1 MPPPT
6 PLHFPLRSPSFPTG
20 FPLQALAEAE
30 AAIETSRLQ
39 EGDRFE
45 LYARGL
51 LAIVNASDQLDE
63 MEERLKA
70 YDTPTWTQMTV
81 GKFAELLWHY
91 IVWQMVGG
99 GFLSR
104 WLCDLGLNPYWPAMS
119 FALSTIVWLAAL
131 AGMLK
136 RWWMAFPILPALAAW
151 QWNHNKDIVKAMG
164 DDAAAL
170 KKLLDAL
177 NSDAAVLP
185 TQLQQLLPTHH
196 IRGGAV
202 LEQLNSTHDA
212 AKATH
217 HALGQSSRDQEASK
231 LAVAEAKAALVAT
244 SSVVSDAVANVS
256 PFELSVW
263 RWEESSDAV
272 KAYGVFFGVLALGL
286 IPALQ
291 ANKYADLPY
300 FLSLAAMTIYI
311 GAHRGLNSRQRQQI
325 SIKEGLLAPV
335 AASVSLFSL
344 YLVLKF
350 LPDLNLQTLLNAYF
364 WLLGSISL
372 VGAFGPTL
380 RTLGKGLKQPVW
392 HFEVPEWA
400 QAEDEQGKV
409 VTKSDIV
416 PTDVLSVA
424 AALTI
429 ATLDATA
436 NHGNFTLNNM
446 IACLIAADILQLVGL
461 KSFRVAGVLLFGL
474 LAYDVFWVFGSPSV
488 VGENVMLQVATSD
501 VVTGPIRLLFP
512 RIPGS
517 IGEASTFPFS
527 LLGLGDIA
535 IPGLL
540 ACLALRYDA
549 SRCVDLRSRGA
560 AVASALQDALGSIDK
575 GATRAE
581 MGDVAVSAAESAY
594 NRIADIEDEQ
604 KMRTQGLSTSGS
616 TATVYTASDAVLYQ
630 RTYFTPVL
638 CAYVAGLVVAFG
650 ANAVTGMGQPALL
663 YLCPLT
669 LGSVAV
675 LAATRGDLQR
685 IWAFTDTTTEAAKK
699 EGAEQQQQQQQQQQQ
714 DGK

>member
-1 MPPPT
+1 MSAPSAPP
-6 PLHFPLRSPSFPTG
+6 
-20 FPLQALAEAE
+20 LACRPQR
-30 AAIETSRLQ
+30 TSGR
-39 EGDRFE
+39 
-45 LYARGL
+45 
-51 LAIVNASDQLDE
+51 
-63 MEERLKA
+63 
-70 YDTPTWTQMTV
+70 
-81 GKFAELLWHY
+81 
-91 IVWQMVGG
+91 
-99 GFLSR
+99 
-104 WLCDLGLNPYWPAMS
+104 
-119 FALSTIVWLAAL
+119 
-131 AGMLK
+131 
-136 RWWMAFPILPALAAW
+136 PALPPA
-151 QWNHNKDIVKAMG
+151 
-164 DDAAAL
+164 
-170 KKLLDAL
+170 
-177 NSDAAVLP
+177 
-185 TQLQQLLPTHH
+185 
-196 IRGGAV
+196 R
-202 LEQLNSTHDA
+202 
-212 AKATH
+212 
-217 HALGQSSRDQEASK
+217 SSRDQEASK
-231 LAVAEAKAALVAT
+231 LAVAEAEAALVAT

-392 HFEVPEWA
+392 QFEVPEWA

-699 EGAEQQQQQQQQQQQ
+699 EGAEEQQQQQQQ